1 MIRPPAPLISPG
13 DTYTPDPVPHG
24 YHTAYTAGTSRIGEV
39 VLARRFRDGHVE
51 RESLHP
57 FDAHLAL
64 VTEPRQGHEVVGMW
78 IEPGSESDSGWTVS
92 V

>member
-1 MIRPPAPLISPG
+1 MFR
-13 DTYTPDPVPHG
+13 TE
-24 YHTAYTAGTSRIGEV
+24 YTAGTSRIGEV

-51 RESLHP
+51 RESMHP

-64 VTEPRQGHEVVGMW
+64 AVDPRIGDTVVAMW
-78 IEPGSESDSGWTVS
+78 IEAGSEIDSGWTVS